1 MAVRNLRELSKILK
15 KVTERLLANQT
26 LCKLVYYNDQDPI
39 SKADFVN
46 TSILLGKEIRF
57 IPKVGPQ
64 ENTKSKV
71 VLVWSEGEKN
81 PTNSDIVD
89 LSLKVYVYTPFS
101 EWIILGDELRIFY
114 IMAEIE
120 ETLDGKEVNGLG
132 RLKSSGFYL
141 DIITDELAA
150 YRMEFT
156 IDVFS

>member
-1 MAVRNLRELSKILK
+1 M
-15 KVTERLLANQT
+15 
-26 LCKLVYYNDQDPI
+26 
-39 SKADFVN
+39 FN

>member
-1 MAVRNLRELSKILK
+1 MAVRNLRELSRILK

-26 LCKLVYYNDQDPI
+26 LCKLVYYNDQDPM
-39 SKADFVN
+39 SKADFVS
-46 TSILLGKEIRF
+46 TSNLIGKEIRF

-71 VLVWSEGEKN
+71 VLVWNEGEKN

>member
-1 MAVRNLRELSKILK
+1 MAVRNLRELSRILK

-39 SKADFVN
+39 SKADFVS
-46 TSILLGKEIRF
+46 TSNLLGKEIRF

-101 EWIILGDELRIFY
+101 EWIILGDELRVFY

>member
-1 MAVRNLRELSKILK
+1 MAVRNLRELSRILK

-39 SKADFVN
+39 SKADFVS
-46 TSILLGKEIRF
+46 TSNLLGKEIRF